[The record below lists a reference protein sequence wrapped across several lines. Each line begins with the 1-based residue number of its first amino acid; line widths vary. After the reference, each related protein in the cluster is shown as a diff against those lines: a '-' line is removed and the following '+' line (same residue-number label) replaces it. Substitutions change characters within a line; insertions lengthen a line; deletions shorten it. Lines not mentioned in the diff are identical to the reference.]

1 MTARVRPAT
10 FVFSRRGLLLICTL
24 IALATVT
31 TAQQPTTHTFAAER
45 YYNTFSGAHP
55 PALRIK
61 PGDRVITKTVDA
73 GGVDW
78 NDKQVTP
85 GGNPQTGP
93 FYIEGAE
100 PGDMLVVAIDKLE
113 TNRTTANSGSL
124 LAPYTVDPGSLLNRV
139 DREPRRVTWLL
150 DKAKG
155 VARLDAADIAT
166 IELPLRPML
175 GCLAVA
181 PARREA
187 IATSTPGAFGGNMDY
202 AGLTAGVKVMLP
214 VNEPG
219 ALLFLGDGH
228 ARQGEGEVVGTGLET
243 SLDVEFTVT
252 LVKKKTIGWPRL
264 ENETHVMVL
273 GSERPL
279 LQALQHAT
287 TELQRWLVADY
298 GLSERAAA
306 TLMGQ
311 AMEYEIAN
319 VVDPHFTV
327 VAKLRKS
334 ILATVKPAAK

>member
-1 MTARVRPAT
+1 M
-10 FVFSRRGLLLICTL
+10 
-24 IALATVT
+24 
-31 TAQQPTTHTFAAER
+31 
-45 YYNTFSGAHP
+45 
-55 PALRIK
+55 
-61 PGDRVITKTVDA
+61 ITKTVDA

-78 NDKQVTP
+78 NGNQVTP

-93 FYIEGAE
+93 FYVEGAE

-113 TNRTTANSGSL
+113 TNRTTANSQSL
-124 LAPYTVDPGSLLNRV
+124 LAPYTVDPGSLLSRV

-252 LVKKKTIGWPRL
+252 LVKKKTIAWPRL

-327 VAKLRKS
+327 VAKMRKS